1 MRILEISEAVVGLS
15 VSSGGT
21 VHGCTVA
28 AGALRVASRMSSTFF
43 RKCAANLSAV
53 YFRVVHVT
61 DILSRPLNFDQS
73 AFESP
78 KLSVIALV
86 QNSQYLSCM

>member
-1 MRILEISEAVVGLS
+1 MILEISEAVVGLS

-21 VHGCTVA
+21 VRGCTVA

-43 RKCAANLSAV
+43 RKCAANSSAV
-53 YFRVVHVT
+53 YFRVVGIAG
-61 DILSRPLNFDQS
+61 ILSRPLTFDQI

-78 KLSVIALV
+78 ILSVIALV

>member
-1 MRILEISEAVVGLS
+1 MIQEISEAVVGLS

-21 VHGCTVA
+21 FRGCTVA

-43 RKCAANLSAV
+43 RKCAANSSAV
-53 YFRVVHVT
+53 YFRVVGVT
-61 DILSRPLNFDQS
+61 GIISRPLTFDQS

-78 KLSVIALV
+78 ILSVISLV
-86 QNSQYLSCM
+86 QNS